1 MRTLKPFDYYEPVT
15 VQEATGL
22 MSKNGGKAQILAG
35 GVDLIPR
42 MRKGK
47 IKTDMLVNIQKIPD
61 MSYLSVDGKEGLK
74 FGALTA
80 LHTLELSP
88 DIRKIYPILY
98 EAIHQIASFQAK
110 SMGTAVGN
118 LCVATPASDVAT
130 AITALGAELTIAGPD
145 SVRTEPIE
153 KFYRGHLE
161 TSLRKGEMVTGVS
174 LPGPVAGSGTGF
186 LNLVRTKG
194 DIAKVSVAVAIT
206 LNNGIC
212 REARIALGAVA
223 PTVFRAADAEAVL
236 QGQKISPDT
245 ISKAADAAAKETQ
258 PITDV
263 RSSAGYRKEVTGVLV
278 RRALEQALERAL
290 AAVGFDGQDP
300 TMPAGSEPA
309 NGAAENGLL
318 ASCGSSLSERARSGG
333 LAPVVGRQEEI
344 ETVLACVS
352 RWSEARL
359 AVIAGESGVGKTNL
373 LHGVAGLLA
382 QRRPAAELIR
392 VDLARAFAGSLFNAE
407 GENLLRTLLD
417 DALASEDTILALENL
432 HLVLGLDQGPLLVT
446 GALDRGARL
455 IGVILSRYVHAL
467 LRPPLAR
474 RLQLISLP
482 ESTTEETIAILDRL
496 RASIAERHGVT
507 IDPACVRTT
516 VRASADLPGRY
527 PAKAVS
533 VLDAAASSAALL
545 GLKAVC
551 ADSIYHAATQAAA
564 PAL

>member
-1 MRTLKPFDYYEPVT
+1 M
-15 VQEATGL
+15 GL
-22 MSKNGGKAQILAG
+22 VPPAREAG
-35 GVDLIPR
+35 GL
-42 MRKGK
+42 
-47 IKTDMLVNIQKIPD
+47 
-61 MSYLSVDGKEGLK
+61 DGKELVVK
-74 FGALTA
+74 PSLEKRLRERRVRVQAPDE
-80 LHTLELSP
+80 HTLLL
-88 DIRKIYPILY
+88 R
-98 EAIHQIASFQAK
+98 
-110 SMGTAVGN
+110 
-118 LCVATPASDVAT
+118 DVPVNSGFFSKPRT
-130 AITALGAELTIAGPD
+130 NMLLKRLDTRRPFIVFVDEDLEYTGPD
-145 SVRTEPIE
+145 
-153 KFYRGHLE
+153 
-161 TSLRKGEMVTGVS
+161 
-174 LPGPVAGSGTGF
+174 
-186 LNLVRTKG
+186 
-194 DIAKVSVAVAIT
+194 D
-206 LNNGIC
+206 
-212 REARIALGAVA
+212 RIALLFVRGV
-223 PTVFRAADAEAVL
+223 RRN
-236 QGQKISPDT
+236 GW
-245 ISKAADAAAKETQ
+245 KAAPVTWAPPSEGASDA
-258 PITDV
+258 
-263 RSSAGYRKEVTGVLV
+263 
-278 RRALEQALERAL
+278 ALEQALESAL

-318 ASCGSSLSERARSGG
+318 ASCGSRLSERARSGG

-482 ESTTEETIAILDRL
+482 ESTPEETIAILDRL